1 MELEFLTGLVV
12 AFRDA
17 RDWKQFHLPNQLAAA
32 ISIEAAELQEQFLWK
47 SPEQAAS
54 LSLDESKRATIGE
67 ELADVLIYSLL
78 LAHELNLDP
87 AAVIQDK
94 LAKNAEKYPVDK
106 ARGSASKYTE
116 LR

>member
-1 MELEFLTGLVV
+1 MDLEFLTGLVV
-12 AFRDA
+12 AFRNA
-17 RDWKQFHLPNQLAAA
+17 RDWQQFHLPNQLASAV
-32 ISIEAAELQEQFLWK
+32 SIEAAELQEQFLWK
-47 SPEQAAS
+47 SPEEVAS
-54 LSLDESKRATIGE
+54 LSSDASRRVTIGE

-87 AAVIQDK
+87 AAIIQDK
-94 LAKNAEKYPVDK
+94 LAKNAAKYPVEK

>member
-17 RDWKQFHLPNQLAAA
+17 RDWQQFHLPNQLAAA
-32 ISIEAAELQEQFLWK
+32 ISIEAAELQEKFLWK
-47 SPEQAAS
+47 SPEEVAS
-54 LSLDESKRATIGE
+54 LSSDAPSRVTIGE

-94 LAKNAEKYPVDK
+94 LAKNAEKYPIER